1 MSASERPVPLL
12 AGEVAGITRST
23 FLARAALATAATFG
37 AAAAGPVVTRALA
50 QEAVGDVDLLNF
62 LLVVQHVESGM
73 YDQAVREVD
82 LSRDTREAVTTFL
95 DHEREHVAVFGRLVR
110 RLGGDPEEAP
120 GLDFGSRMA
129 SERSFLLVANDIEEV
144 ASYSGT
150 VAARQLASKDLLAEV
165 AKALQVDSRHS
176 AAIATRLGRLP
187 TPSAFEGTL
196 SRDEARQRLRRFT
209 L

>member
-1 MSASERPVPLL
+1 MSAPERTVAP
-12 AGEVAGITRST
+12 VAGQAAGLTRST

-50 QEAVGDVDLLNF
+50 QEAIGDIDLLNF
-62 LLVVQHVESGM
+62 LLVVQHVEAGM
-73 YDQAVREVD
+73 YDQAVGEVD
-82 LSRDTREAVTTFL
+82 LSSETRETISTFL
-95 DHEREHVAVFGRLVR
+95 DHERAHVAVLGRLVR

-120 GLDFGSRMA
+120 GLDFGSRMS
-129 SERSFLLVANDIEEV
+129 SERSFLLVANDVEEV

-165 AKALQVDSRHS
+165 AKLLQVDSRHS
-176 AAIATRLGRLP
+176 AAIATRRGQLP